1 MKAIRFFLAITW
13 AAVCMSILSEWT
25 FAQDTRPVLVELFTS
40 AGCSNC
46 PPAEKS
52 LEFLKSQQP
61 IGGAD
66 VITLAFHVDYYD
78 TTLWSD
84 PLASPMFTRRQELYG
99 KQFRLDSI
107 FTPQVI
113 IQGKTPV
120 AGVDMNR
127 TISAIHDAIKLPAGK
142 IDAFIDSGRL
152 KINAS
157 GLPAHQGA
165 TLYVA
170 IVEDGA
176 PAKSFSGG
184 ERSGDSVVRELSGVG
199 IVAENQSELSIETQ
213 IPLRPEWKNSYYVIF
228 VQNNFNR
235 RVLAVTKLITS
246 DGRKG

>member
-1 MKAIRFFLAITW
+1 MKAVRFVLAVTW
-13 AAVCMSILSEWT
+13 AAVCIVVQPGWT
-25 FAQDTRPVLVELFTS
+25 FAQDTRPILVELFTS

-78 TTLWSD
+78 TTVWRD

-99 KQFRLDSI
+99 KQFRLDSVY
-107 FTPQVI
+107 TPQVI

-127 TISAIHDAIKLPAGK
+127 TISAIQEALKLPAGR
-142 IDAFIDSGRL
+142 IAAVIESGRL
-152 KINAS
+152 KIS
-157 GLPAHQGA
+157 VSELPAHQGA
-165 TLYVA
+165 TLYIAV
-170 IVEDGA
+170 VEDGA
-176 PAKSFSGG
+176 PANSFSGG

-199 IVAENQSELSIETQ
+199 IVAESQSELSTETQ
-213 IPLRPEWKNSYYVIF
+213 VPVRPEWKNVYYVIF

-246 DGRKG
+246 GDRKG